1 MDEPQ
6 TDSAHTTMLFL
17 QVREGDPDALQVL
30 MPYVYD
36 ELYFIAKRQLQK
48 PHQPRML
55 NTTALVHEVYLRLVD
70 QTRVNIQDKSHFF
83 ALAATIMRHI
93 LIDQARKRASK
104 KRGGDQIRV
113 DLDGLQLA
121 ETGSRSEVLLAL
133 DEALTNLEKHDARMA
148 RLVEYRFFAGMSMS
162 EIAVV
167 MDTSDRT
174 VARLWRRARAYLYQA
189 LQENGE

>member
-1 MDEPQ
+1 MSAPQ
-6 TDSAHTTMLFL
+6 TDTVHTTMLFL
-17 QVREGDPDALQVL
+17 QVREGNADALQVL
-30 MPYVYD
+30 IPYVYD

-48 PHQPRML
+48 PRQQRVL

-70 QTRVNIQDKSHFF
+70 QTRVHVHDRSHFF
-83 ALAATIMRHI
+83 ALSATIMRQI

-113 DLDGLQLA
+113 DLEGLQLPA
-121 ETGSRSEVLLAL
+121 TTNRSEQLLAL
-133 DEALTNLEKHDARMA
+133 DEALTKLEKHDPRMA

-162 EIAVV
+162 EIATV

-189 LQENGE
+189 LQQDT